1 MSFNPN
7 IGILPP
13 NNPYAWNADRDALNV
28 GKNFR
33 TLGSYWSEQMSD
45 DNKSQKLLDS
55 YSPNDITYIVDKS
68 GTKTY
73 KCIINEDNKSVTFI
87 LDENANLGVV
97 PSNIVADTTGTNFYK
112 IELSIN
118 DTTNEKS
125 IVLYKIGAKPE
136 GVDPTNF
143 VYDNAGNICWKLV
156 VNTEES
162 NTNSIYFRVNFRG
175 RPERGGRTH
184 AKILSNISLRT
195 NGLSKLQNAKNNI
208 LNDPYNIYITNGS
221 YKFQSSQVYRQ
232 NNSEESLV
240 SNFTDNL
247 KPLVLGNDITYPTFY
262 LNNEI
267 LMNGGQSGYDAY
279 SGASNF
285 LPTDSLDTEVE
296 SNIIYIYFAKGIEL
310 TRIYTDP
317 SSDSQLKPETLLPGL
332 DFIQLDNA
340 ICFINK
346 NPYELFKDQTIY
358 FDGRYLN
365 TAKESESLY
374 KGICNVE
381 HVPCGLSAQLT
392 ANYINGSTQS
402 VKDFELMLN
411 ALAGACIL
419 MDGPAK
425 VIYIG
430 EVCDKSIYY
439 SQFEAPGART
449 DTTRADYNQVAYS
462 ATGKNRAYYVLQNHV
477 TKETFVVKTNLPHDL
492 NCLSLEKDSDFK
504 VGDILPQYYV
514 FNSPIKLVYNKANGK
529 ATKDDLINYI
539 SLFENVIYHKNK
551 VEHVVAPLYSVNTI
565 IPKFQVNS
573 KKAFFSNSVVNQNI
587 SATLDDTQNYSY
599 WYWKTNPIFKGNK
612 NKVAQFKTFI
622 DKNSV
627 LNTNHSEGELVL
639 STILPNALLICL
651 SNQPLEYLYMRQYIQ
666 SDYFKNKFPDFTS
679 FIYFFN
685 NLVKRFSP
693 LSYIPIILTSCAV
706 SNHRSLYINRYHLR
720 DGITSK
726 NVKKF
731 FMLTDLQAFETNTS
745 YYNNEFGFSP
755 QYDTYRKRTYNF
767 Q

>member
-7 IGILPP
+7 IGILPT

-28 GKNFR
+28 GKNFK

-87 LDENANLGVV
+87 LDENANLGFV

-143 VYDNAGNICWKLV
+143 VYDSAGNICWKLV
-156 VNTEES
+156 VNTEDS
-162 NTNSIYFRVNFRG
+162 DTNSIYFRVNFRG

-267 LMNGGQSGYDAY
+267 LMNGEKLGYDAY

-296 SNIIYIYFAKGIEL
+296 SNVIYIYFAKGIEL

-381 HVPCGLSAQLT
+381 HVPCGLPAQLT

-492 NCLSLEKDSDFK
+492 NCLSLNKDSDFQ

-514 FNSPIKLVYNKANGK
+514 FNSPIKLVYNKSNGK

-551 VEHVVAPLYSVNTI
+551 VEHVVAPLYSVKTI

-587 SATLDDTQNYSY
+587 SATLDDTLAYSY
-599 WYWKTNPIFKGNK
+599 WYWETNPIFKGDADN
-612 NKVAQFKTFI
+612 VDQFKTFI

-639 STILPNALLICL
+639 STILPNALLVCL

-731 FMLTDLQAFETNTS
+731 FMLTDLQAFETNS
-745 YYNNEFGFSP
+745 SHYNNEFGFSP

>member
-28 GKNFR
+28 GKNFK

-73 KCIINEDNKSVTFI
+73 KCIINEDKKSVTFV
-87 LDENANLGVV
+87 LDENANLGFV

-118 DTTNEKS
+118 DTTKEKS
-125 IVLYKIGAKPE
+125 IGLYKIGTKPE

-143 VYDNAGNICWKLV
+143 VYDKSGNVCWKLV
-156 VNTEES
+156 VNTEDS
-162 NTNSIYFRVNFRG
+162 DTNSIYFRINFRG

-208 LNDPYNIYITNGS
+208 LNDPYNIYVTNES
-221 YKFQSSQVYRQ
+221 YKFNSTQVYKQ
-232 NNSEESLV
+232 NNPDQVLV
-240 SNFTDNL
+240 SGFTDKL
-247 KPLVLGNDITYPTFY
+247 KPLILGSDTFYNTFY
-262 LNNEI
+262 LNNEF
-267 LMNGGQSGYDAY
+267 LMNGGKLGYDAY

-285 LPTDSLDTEVE
+285 LSTDSLDTKSE

-317 SSDSQLKPETLLPGL
+317 SSDSQFKPETLLPGL

-340 ICFINK
+340 ICFVNK

-381 HVPCGLSAQLT
+381 HVPCGIAAQLT
-392 ANYINGSTQS
+392 TNYINGATQS

-411 ALAGACIL
+411 TLAGACIL
-419 MDGPAK
+419 TNGPAK

-430 EVCDKSIYY
+430 EVCDKPIYY
-439 SQFEAPGART
+439 SQFEASGART
-449 DTTRADYNQVAYS
+449 DGVPADYNQVAFS
-462 ATGKNRAYYVLQNHV
+462 STGKNRAYYVLQNSI

-492 NCLSLEKDSDFK
+492 NCLSLDKDSDFK
-504 VGDILPQYYV
+504 VGDTLPQYYV
-514 FNSPIKLVYNKANGK
+514 FNSPIKLVYNKSNGK
-529 ATKDDLINYI
+529 ATKDDLLDYK

-551 VEHVVAPLYSVNTI
+551 VEHVVAPLYSVKTI

-587 SATLDDTQNYSY
+587 SDTLDYAQNYSY
-599 WYWKTNPIFKGNK
+599 WYWETNPIFKGDVDN
-612 NKVAQFKTFI
+612 VDQFKTFI
-622 DKNSV
+622 DKNSI
-627 LNTNHSEGELVL
+627 LNTNHSEGELIL
-639 STILPNALLICL
+639 STILPNALLVCL

-693 LSYIPIILTSCAV
+693 LSYIPIILTNCAA
-706 SNHRSLYINRYHLR
+706 SGFRSLYVNSYRLQN
-720 DGITSK
+720 GITTK

-731 FMLTDLQAFETNTS
+731 FMLTDLQAFETNSS
-745 YYNNEFGFSP
+745 YYNTEFGFSP
-755 QYDTYRKRTYNF
+755 QYNTYRKRTYNF

>member
-87 LDENANLGVV
+87 LDENANLRFV

-125 IVLYKIGAKPE
+125 IVLYKIGSKPE

-156 VNTEES
+156 VNTEDS
-162 NTNSIYFRVNFRG
+162 DTNSIYFRVNFRG

-208 LNDPYNIYITNGS
+208 LNDLYNIYITNGS
-221 YKFQSSQVYRQ
+221 YKFQSSQVYKQ

-247 KPLVLGNDITYPTFY
+247 KPLVLGNATSYPTFY

-267 LMNGGQSGYDAY
+267 LMNGGKLGYDAY

-285 LPTDSLDTEVE
+285 LSTDSLDTEVE

-449 DTTRADYNQVAYS
+449 DNISADYNQVAYS
-462 ATGKNRAYYVLQNHV
+462 ATGKNRAYYVLQNYV

-492 NCLSLEKDSDFK
+492 NCLSLNKDSDFN

-514 FNSPIKLVYNKANGK
+514 FNSPIKLVYNKSNGK

-551 VEHVVAPLYSVNTI
+551 VEHVVAPLYSVKTI

-587 SATLDDTQNYSY
+587 SATLDDTLEYSY
-599 WYWKTNPIFKGNK
+599 WYWKTNPIFKGDK

-627 LNTNHSEGELVL
+627 LNTNHSEGELIL
-639 STILPNALLICL
+639 STILPNALLVCL

-706 SNHRSLYINRYHLR
+706 SNYRSLYINSYHLR
-720 DGITSK
+720 DGITAK

-745 YYNNEFGFSP
+745 YYNDEFGFSP

>member
-28 GKNFR
+28 GKNFK

-87 LDENANLGVV
+87 LDENANLGFV

-208 LNDPYNIYITNGS
+208 LNDPYNIYVTNGS

-267 LMNGGQSGYDAY
+267 LMNGGKLGYDAY

-317 SSDSQLKPETLLPGL
+317 SSDSHLKPETLLPGL

-381 HVPCGLSAQLT
+381 HVPCGLPAQLT

-449 DTTRADYNQVAYS
+449 DTTIADYNQVAYS
-462 ATGKNRAYYVLQNHV
+462 ATGKNRAYYVLQNSV

-492 NCLSLEKDSDFK
+492 NCLSLDKDSDFK

-514 FNSPIKLVYNKANGK
+514 FNSPIKLVYNKSNGK
-529 ATKDDLINYI
+529 ATKDDLIDYI

-551 VEHVVAPLYSVNTI
+551 VEHVVAPLYSVKTI

-599 WYWKTNPIFKGNK
+599 WYWKTNPIFKGDADN
-612 NKVAQFKTFI
+612 VDQFKTFI

-693 LSYIPIILTSCAV
+693 LSYIPIILTSGAV
-706 SNHRSLYINRYHLR
+706 SNYRSLYINSYHLR